1 MYNRYLIPGVIPDE
15 INTSRLFCLNKK
27 ADEIGNVDNL
37 RPIAISSTFMKILES
52 AIFTRLLDEINNK
65 KILCNKQIGFIKGCG
80 TELNLLRL
88 KQRINDVKKER
99 NKFNKYLVF
108 IDLKNAYDKVIHNK
122 LFEKLNKYGMDPKII

>member
-1 MYNRYLIPGVIPDE
+1 
-15 INTSRLFCLNKK
+15 
-27 ADEIGNVDNL
+27 
-37 RPIAISSTFMKILES
+37 MKILES

-108 IDLKNAYDKVIHNK
+108 IDLKNAYDKVIHTK
-122 LFEKLNKYGMDPKII
+122 LFEKLKNIKIY